1 MRSEVMFVDANLLI
15 YLNLGEERVER
26 FFEKLLMEF
35 RLFTD
40 VLVLDETLYVSWRRY
55 GVKYEDTLRFL
66 DEVVLPYVKILSL
79 RQEEYVKARNYM
91 GALKPS
97 DALHVA
103 AMLNNGI
110 NLIASED
117 RDFDRVEG
125 IKRVWV
131 E

>member
-1 MRSEVMFVDANLLI
+1 MFVDANLLI

-91 GALKPS
+91 
-97 DALHVA
+97 
-103 AMLNNGI
+103 
-110 NLIASED
+110 
-117 RDFDRVEG
+117 
-125 IKRVWV
+125 
-131 E
+131 

>member
-1 MRSEVMFVDANLLI
+1 MFVDANLLI

-66 DEVVLPYVKILSL
+66 DKVVLPYVKILSL
-79 RQEEYVKARNYM
+79 RQEEYIKARDYM
-91 GALKPS
+91 DALKPS

>member
-1 MRSEVMFVDANLLI
+1 
-15 YLNLGEERVER
+15 
-26 FFEKLLMEF
+26 MEF

-103 AMLNNGI
+103 VMLNNGI

-117 RDFDRVEG
+117 RDFDRMEG